1 MQVLDT
7 SVIYKWYVEEN
18 GSEQAL
24 KILSDFIV
32 GKIEISVPD
41 LVLYELANALK
52 FNPQITEKD
61 IEDVIDN
68 FINLNLNIVV
78 ATSGLLKN
86 AVKIS
91 YKYDVTIYDAIYIAL
106 AGDLNFEFI
115 TADKKLFDKIKFLS
129 FVKLL

>member
-18 GSEQAL
+18 GSRQAL
-24 KILSDFIV
+24 KILSNFID
-32 GKIEISVPD
+32 GKTEISVPD

-52 FNPQITEKD
+52 SNPQNIEKD

-86 AVKIS
+86 AVKVS

-106 AGDLNFEFI
+106 AEDLNFEFI
-115 TADKKLFDKIKFLS
+115 TADKKLFDKIKSLP